1 MSYIP
6 PELHRNILV
15 QLPAES
21 LFRFRC
27 VCKVWLGIIDDPSF
41 IRAHTNNQLYSHTLL
56 LGNRLG
62 STLYSFSLD
71 SLNYIKGHQMI
82 DPTCIK
88 RLIEPSLP
96 VYLQDL
102 FKLASCNG
110 LILMPQ
116 MGIKP
121 MWRIWNPL
129 TGDSH
134 KFRQLYILE
143 HNGVGFGLGYD
154 GDADDYK
161 VVRIHKYLVH
171 QTINISFVY
180 QTFVYS
186 LKSNSWSMIQDC
198 PCFPCDSRGTFWNGA
213 LYWPSNAGVIA
224 LHLGTNSYC
233 MLPLP
238 PAANFVECFH
248 ITLDALGGY
257 LICSLRNCTRGTFD
271 GWVMKDNGVE
281 KSWIKLISLQ
291 FPPDGM
297 SLRLRL
303 VAYLS
308 SKEQVLVQMDSHFLW
323 FDIGNNSVL
332 KFSIH
337 GIPNIISSIIC
348 PFVQGASFG
357 SMFVVVLVDLELL
370 KLE

>member
-6 PELHRNILV
+6 PELYRNILV
-15 QLPAES
+15 RLPAES

-27 VCKVWLGIIDDPSF
+27 VCKLWLGIIDDPSF
-41 IRAHTNNQLYSHTLL
+41 IRAHTNNELYSHTLL
-56 LGNRLG
+56 LVNRLG
-62 STLYSFSLD
+62 PTLYFFSLD
-71 SLNYIKGHQMI
+71 SLNYIKGPQMI

-96 VYLQDL
+96 ANLRN
-102 FKLASCNG
+102 FFHLAFCNG
-110 LILMPQ
+110 LILISQ
-116 MGIKP
+116 RN
-121 MWRIWNPL
+121 WRIWNPL
-129 TGDSH
+129 TGDIHELS
-134 KFRQLYILE
+134 RLDICPLDV
-143 HNGVGFGLGYD
+143 VGFGLGYD

-161 VVRIHKYLVH
+161 VVRIHKSRVH
-171 QTINISFVY
+171 GIKKISFVY
-180 QTFVYS
+180 KTVVYS
-186 LKSNSWSMIQDC
+186 LKSDSWSKIQNC
-198 PCFPCDSRGTFWNGA
+198 TCIPRDSRGTFWNGA

-238 PAANFVECFH
+238 PTVNVVECFYV
-248 ITLDALGGY
+248 TLYALDGY
-257 LICSLRNCTRGTFD
+257 LIYSQFIYTRGTFD
-271 GWVMKDNGVE
+271 SWVMKDNGVE

-291 FPPDGM
+291 YSPDDI

-332 KFSIH
+332 KFSIP
-337 GIPNIISSIIC
+337 GIPNIISSRIF
-348 PFVQGASFG
+348 PG
-357 SMFVVVLVDLELL
+357 SLVRLNVRGSVGGLGSC
-370 KLE
+370 